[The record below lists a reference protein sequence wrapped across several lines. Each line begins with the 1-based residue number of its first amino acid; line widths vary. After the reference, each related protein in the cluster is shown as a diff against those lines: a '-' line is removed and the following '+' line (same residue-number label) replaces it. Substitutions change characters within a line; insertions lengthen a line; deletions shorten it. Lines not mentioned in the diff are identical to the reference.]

1 MFCGVDVAC
10 HECIVH
16 YRRREHC
23 QLNVQAFRCH
33 LANIVPKDS
42 KCSYHLCVLALI
54 IVISSL
60 TARLGGGSGGAAD
73 TGGRHGSGGAHL
85 F

>member
-1 MFCGVDVAC
+1 MAY

-16 YRRREHC
+16 YHRREHS
-23 QLNVQAFRCH
+23 QLNVQAFPCH

-42 KCSYHLCVLALI
+42 KCSYHHCVLALVI
-54 IVISSL
+54 ISSL
-60 TARLGGGSGGAAD
+60 TGRLRGGSGGTAD
-73 TGGRHGSGGAHL
+73 TGGRHGSGGTHL